1 MLFRSLEAYNAEV
14 QKCIDKGY
22 ISEMMPEQIEAD
34 KHKPM
39 SYISHHPVYKE
50 SLSTPVRMVTNSSL
64 KNKTCGFS
72 PNQCMGKPPN
82 ALSSLLTVFL
92 QWRTFLVALVL
103 DLTKAYQ
110 SVRTP
115 GDLERNV
122 RRLVWRFG
130 VTDAAWQIFRW
141 QVMTFGDQLAS
152 LILELVKN
160 CAAEMGMEVD
170 AEAANLLKRA
180 M

>member
-1 MLFRSLEAYNAEV
+1 M
-14 QKCIDKGY
+14 
-22 ISEMMPEQIEAD
+22 
-34 KHKPM
+34 
-39 SYISHHPVYKE
+39 
-50 SLSTPVRMVTNSSL
+50 
-64 KNKTCGFS
+64 
-72 PNQCMGKPPN
+72 
-82 ALSSLLTVFL
+82 
-92 QWRTFLVALVL
+92 VALVL

-110 SVRTP
+110 SVRTS

-130 VTDAAWQIFRW
+130 ETEAAWQFFRW

-160 CAAEMGMEVD
+160 RAAEMGMEVD

-180 M
+180 MYVDDLLGGGTWEQVARFRGERLSSGAYNGTLAQILSKVGFTSKLMVVSVECNPEVLEQFGGKVLGHAWCPRTDKIEFKVTVNLSGRNRKGE